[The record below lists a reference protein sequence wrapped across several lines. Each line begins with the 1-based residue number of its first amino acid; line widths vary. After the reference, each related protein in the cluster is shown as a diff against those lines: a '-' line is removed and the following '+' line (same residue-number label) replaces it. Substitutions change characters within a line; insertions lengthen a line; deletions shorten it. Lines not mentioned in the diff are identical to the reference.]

1 MKDRMNVEELDSNMA
16 ITPLGDLDY
25 QWFDPMDSDN
35 VKLAG
40 FYWSQLA
47 RCKHT
52 RYKSEK
58 EDCFDAEHQ
67 KINPTCG
74 AKKDNLYRR
83 MPINE
88 NNYLPAAVDSLA
100 DCCAGGQL
108 RFITNSTRIA
118 IDAEFAN
125 EHAMYHMTPAGQL
138 GFDCYIGECGEMQF
152 AATLNFDAKAN
163 KYCLPLFENIDKK
176 MRTFTINF
184 PLYNSKLQKLKIGIE
199 PGSELTKPKDY
210 AIEKPI
216 VIYGTSIT
224 QGGCASRPGMCY
236 TNILSR
242 EIDAEFINLG
252 FSGSGK
258 GEPNVMKTIASISD
272 MELFVMDYEPNIN
285 DGIYENLEPSIDIIR
300 SKHPLLP
307 IIILSR
313 IGYGQENIRPE
324 GRLSATKRR
333 EFQKEFVAKR
343 NQDGDQNISFVNG
356 DDFFEDNPGEYA
368 VDGCHPNDLG
378 FYTMA
383 KKLLP
388 FIKDIMVNG

>member
-1 MKDRMNVEELDSNMA
+1 MKNRLNLETLDSNMA
-16 ITPLGDLDY
+16 ITPLGDFDY
-25 QWFDPMDSDN
+25 QWFDPMNNDN
-35 VKLAG
+35 VKLSG
-40 FYWSQLA
+40 FYW
-47 RCKHT
+47 
-52 RYKSEK
+52 
-58 EDCFDAEHQ
+58 
-67 KINPTCG
+67 N
-74 AKKDNLYRR
+74 KKNKLYRR
-83 MPINE
+83 VPLNE
-88 NNYLPAAVDSLA
+88 NNYLPAAIDSLA

-108 RFITNSTRIA
+108 RFVTNSTRIA
-118 IDAEFAN
+118 IDAEFAS
-125 EHAMYHMTPAGQL
+125 EHTMYHMPPTGQL

-163 KYCLPLFENIDKK
+163 KYCLPLFENIEKE

-184 PLYNSKLQKLKIGIE
+184 PLYNSKLINLKIGIE
-199 PGSELTKPKDY
+199 PGAELTKPKHY
-210 AIEKPI
+210 ALEKPI

-252 FSGSGK
+252 FSGSGN

-272 MELFVMDYEPNIN
+272 MELFVMDYEANIN
-285 DGIYENLEPSIDIIR
+285 DGIYENLGPSIDIIR

-313 IGYGQENIRPE
+313 IGCGVENIRPK
-324 GRLSATKRR
+324 GQLSATKRR
-333 EFQKEFVAKR
+333 EFQKKFVAER
-343 NQDGDQNISFVNG
+343 TAAGDENITFVNG
-356 DDFFEDNPGEYA
+356 DDFFGDRPGEYA

-388 FIKDIMVNG
+388 FVKNIIS